1 MSIESQDKA
10 AEESRDKAADD
21 TGNIARAAGTVGAAV
36 MCSRVLGLIREQVF
50 AVLFGAGFVY
60 DAFVVAF
67 RIPNLLRD
75 LFGEGALSAAFVTVF
90 TGYQTTKGR
99 EATWR
104 LASNVLVF
112 ITILLS
118 AITLLGILFAKPI
131 VRLLT
136 DEQFA
141 AIPGKIDLTAQ
152 LTMIMFP
159 FLLFISLSSVVMGM
173 LNSNGRFFIP
183 ALASSFFNAGSII
196 SGVALSLYLP
206 RFGIQAIVG
215 MAIGTLM
222 GGLLQL
228 AGQLPSLF
236 RIGFAFKPHLDL
248 RDPGL
253 RRIAMLMGPAVIG
266 LAALQFN
273 VFINTYFASSLIEG
287 SLSWLNYAFRL
298 FQLPVGLFGVAI
310 SVAAL
315 PLISRYAA
323 VRDIPRL
330 RETYVSAQ
338 TIAFCFTVPATIGLY
353 VLAEPIIRL
362 IFEHGR
368 FDHTTTIRTAEA
380 LRFYTL
386 GLFAYA
392 SVKVMVPVFYALNST
407 RFPVIGSFLTVAV
420 NIGVILLTI
429 EHLGHRALALS
440 ISMAML
446 LNFLFLS
453 TVLYRK
459 MDGYSLSYLAV
470 GFGKVVFAAFLM
482 GALLLGGKELL
493 SGWLGGTIPRQ
504 LFSLL
509 LLSGSGGSFYILLLY
524 LLRLRDLTVIIN
536 KISARLWQPTN

>member
-1 MSIESQDKA
+1 MVRLMSKESVNKP
-10 AEESRDKAADD
+10 ADD
-21 TGNIARAAGTVGAAV
+21 TGTIARAAGTVGVAV

-50 AVLFGAGFVY
+50 AVLFGAGYAY

-90 TGYQTTKGR
+90 TGHHTTKGR

-112 ITILLS
+112 LTIVLS
-118 AITLLGILFAKPI
+118 IITLLGIYFAKPL
-131 VRLLT
+131 VQLLT
-136 DEQFA
+136 DDKFA
-141 AIPGKIDLTAQ
+141 ASPGKIELTAQ

-159 FLLFISLSSVVMGM
+159 FLLFISLASVAMGM
-173 LNSNGRFFIP
+173 LNSRGRFFIP
-183 ALASSFFNAGSII
+183 AMASSFFNAGSII
-196 SGVALSLYLP
+196 SGVTLAMYLP
-206 RFGIQAIVG
+206 HYGIPAIVG
-215 MAIGTLM
+215 MAVGTLI
-222 GGLLQL
+222 GGILQF

-236 RIGFAFKPHLDL
+236 RIGFVFRPHLDL

-253 RRIAMLMGPAVIG
+253 RRIILLMGPAVIG

-273 VFINTYFASSLIEG
+273 VFINTYFASSLEEG

-315 PLISRYAA
+315 PVISRYAA

-338 TIAFCFTVPATIGLY
+338 TIAFCLTVPATIGLY
-353 VLAEPIIRL
+353 LLAEPIIRL

-368 FDHTTTIRTAEA
+368 FDHASTVKTAQA

-392 SVKVMVPVFYALNST
+392 SVKVMVPVFYALNNT
-407 RFPVIGSFLTVAV
+407 KFPVIGSFLTVAV
-420 NIGVILLTI
+420 NVGVILLTI
-429 EHLGHRALALS
+429 DLLAHRAMALS
-440 ISMAML
+440 ISCAML
-446 LNFLFLS
+446 LNFIFLS
-453 TVLYRK
+453 AVLYRK
-459 MDGYSLSYLAV
+459 MAGYSIAYLAT
-470 GFGKVVFAAFLM
+470 GFGKVVLAAALM
-482 GALLLGGKELL
+482 GVWLAGGREVLADWL
-493 SGWLGGTIPRQ
+493 SGGILHQ
-504 LFSLL
+504 LISLML
-509 LLSGSGGSFYILLLY
+509 LIGSGVIFYGLLLY
-524 LLRLRDLTVIIN
+524 LLRVQELTVIID
-536 KISARLWQPTN
+536 KAFARLGTAGIK